1 MLIKTSDTVTLK
13 KLVKDLY
20 LPPATSHKGQN
31 GKVLVI
37 GGSQLFHSASL
48 WAAEV
53 ASYLVDMVHYSSTK
67 ENNAIFFEL
76 KKTFRNGMVV
86 AKQDLLEYV
95 KEDDAVLVG
104 PGMIRGKK
112 NFQFPISNFQ
122 FADILRIK
130 NEASYTYLLTRYLIT
145 NFPNQRFIFD
155 AGALQMMEAEWLPQL
170 QAKAIVT
177 PHQIEFEKLFGLE
190 ITSLSQE
197 EKIDAVYKMARE
209 YRCVILLKA
218 VVDIISDGEH
228 TYLVEG
234 GNSGLTKG
242 GSGDVLAGLSLA
254 LRAKNPPLL
263 AAVVASVLLKKSSDD
278 IFASHGY
285 WYNITTL
292 ISQIPPTLKQIAL

>member
-1 MLIKTSDTVTLK
+1 MLK
-13 KLVKDLY
+13 KMVKDLY

-86 AKQDLLEYV
+86 AKQDLLNYV

-104 PGMIRGKK
+104 PGMMRGQKSSK
-112 NFQFPISNFQ
+112 INPFDKLRTGVQRSKFD
-122 FADILRIK
+122 DILRID

-145 NFPNQRFIFD
+145 NFPNQRFVFD

-292 ISQIPPTLKQIAL
+292 ISQIPPT

>member
-67 ENNAIFFEL
+67 ENNAIFFFL

-86 AKQDLLEYV
+86 AKQDLLDYV

-285 WYNITTL
+285 WYKITTL
-292 ISQIPPTLKQIAL
+292 ISQIPLTLKQIAL